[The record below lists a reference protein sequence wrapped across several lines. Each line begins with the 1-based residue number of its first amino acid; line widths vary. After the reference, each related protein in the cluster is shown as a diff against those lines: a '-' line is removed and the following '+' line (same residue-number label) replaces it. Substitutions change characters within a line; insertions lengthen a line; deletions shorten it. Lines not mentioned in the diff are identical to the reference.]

1 MKKIFIF
8 LLICLGI
15 VAGVLYFAVNPDAIS
30 NLAYSISNVFETP
43 YDEYNEEFKINEIKI
58 SENSYYYNKLT
69 EQQKNIYTAIANGV
83 KSLTN
88 DVKLKKYEYIDSE
101 TTMKDVEVALHKFLL
116 DHPEVY
122 YMDDKYTVSTKT
134 GITGTGVI
142 VGLTYQFGSIEEL
155 NNSIARLNSK
165 FDEIL
170 NEATIEKGKD
180 FENEQKIHDVLSK
193 KVTYYEYEDLSKIPS
208 KYHTIE
214 GTLTENLAVCDGL
227 AKTFQIL
234 LDKVGIKSI
243 IVSGSLNGTSHA
255 WNMVQ
260 LEDGWYHTDIT
271 SDNSIKTEKKVVFHS
286 YFNINTE
293 TIKKTHVISE
303 EDIIPESTSTKYNFY
318 EYTGKNIVSGDN
330 FANKLKEIISKNS
343 DENLVEYKVNGFD
356 NVPEKTID
364 VLRKN
369 KFTDYLETKSTKFIY
384 YNVLDT
390 YIVLKK

>member
-69 EQQKNIYTAIANGV
+69 EQQKSIYTAIANGV

-193 KVTYYEYEDLSKIPS
+193 KVMYYEYEDLSKIPS

>member
-15 VAGVLYFAVNPDAIS
+15 VAGVLYFTVNPDAIS

-155 NNSIARLNSK
+155 NNSVARLNSK

-243 IVSGSLNGTSHA
+243 IVSGSLNVTSHA

-303 EDIIPESTSTKYNFY
+303 EDIIPEAISTKYNFY
-318 EYTGKNIVSGDN
+318 EYTGKNIVNGDN

-343 DENLVEYKVNGFD
+343 DEKLVEYKVNGFD
-356 NVPEKTID
+356 NVPEKTIE

>member
-15 VAGVLYFAVNPDAIS
+15 VAGVLYFTVNPDAIS

-303 EDIIPESTSTKYNFY
+303 EDIIPESKSTKYNYY

>member
-15 VAGVLYFAVNPDAIS
+15 VAGVLYFTVNPDAIS

-155 NNSIARLNSK
+155 NNSVARLNSK

>member
-15 VAGVLYFAVNPDAIS
+15 VAGVLYFTVNPDAIS

-58 SENSYYYNKLT
+58 SENSYYYYKLT

-155 NNSIARLNSK
+155 NNSVARLNSK

-243 IVSGSLNGTSHA
+243 IVSGSLNVTSHA

-303 EDIIPESTSTKYNFY
+303 EDIIPEAISTKYNFY
-318 EYTGKNIVSGDN
+318 EYTGKNIVNGDN

-343 DENLVEYKVNGFD
+343 DEKLVEYKVNGFD
-356 NVPEKTID
+356 NVPEKTIE

>member
-1 MKKIFIF
+1 
-8 LLICLGI
+8 
-15 VAGVLYFAVNPDAIS
+15 
-30 NLAYSISNVFETP
+30 
-43 YDEYNEEFKINEIKI
+43 
-58 SENSYYYNKLT
+58 
-69 EQQKNIYTAIANGV
+69 
-83 KSLTN
+83 
-88 DVKLKKYEYIDSE
+88 
-101 TTMKDVEVALHKFLL
+101 MKDVEVALHKFLL

-155 NNSIARLNSK
+155 NNSVARLNSK

-303 EDIIPESTSTKYNFY
+303 EDIIPEAISTKYNFY
-318 EYTGKNIVSGDN
+318 EYTGKNIVNGDN

-343 DENLVEYKVNGFD
+343 DEKLVEYKVNGFD
-356 NVPEKTID
+356 NVPEKTIE

>member
-15 VAGVLYFAVNPDAIS
+15 VAGVLYFTVNPDAIS

-343 DENLVEYKVNGFD
+343 DENLLEYKVNGFD

>member
-15 VAGVLYFAVNPDAIS
+15 VAGVLYFTVNPDAIS

-43 YDEYNEEFKINEIKI
+43 YDEYNEEFRINEIKI

>member
-88 DVKLKKYEYIDSE
+88 DVKLKKYEYIDSK

>member
-15 VAGVLYFAVNPDAIS
+15 VAGVLYFTVNPDAIS

-155 NNSIARLNSK
+155 NNSVARLNSK

-303 EDIIPESTSTKYNFY
+303 EDIIPEAISTKYNFY
-318 EYTGKNIVSGDN
+318 EYTGKNIVNGDN

-343 DENLVEYKVNGFD
+343 DEKLVEYKVNGFD
-356 NVPEKTID
+356 NVPEKTIE

>member
-15 VAGVLYFAVNPDAIS
+15 VAGVLYFTVNPDAIS

-43 YDEYNEEFKINEIKI
+43 YDEYNEEFRINEIKI

-303 EDIIPESTSTKYNFY
+303 ENIIPESTSTKYNFY

>member
-15 VAGVLYFAVNPDAIS
+15 VAGVLYFTVNPDAIS

-43 YDEYNEEFKINEIKI
+43 YDEYNEEFRINEIKI

-83 KSLTN
+83 KSLIN

-318 EYTGKNIVSGDN
+318 EYTGKNIVNGDN

>member
-15 VAGVLYFAVNPDAIS
+15 VAGVLYFTVNPDAIS

-43 YDEYNEEFKINEIKI
+43 YDEYNEGFKINEIKI

>member
-15 VAGVLYFAVNPDAIS
+15 VAGVLYFTVNPDAIS

-170 NEATIEKGKD
+170 NEATIEKGKYC
-180 FENEQKIHDVLSK
+180 ENEQKIHDVLSK

-303 EDIIPESTSTKYNFY
+303 EDIIPESKSTKYNFY

>member
-15 VAGVLYFAVNPDAIS
+15 VAGVLYFTVNPDAIS

-155 NNSIARLNSK
+155 NNSVARLNSK

-318 EYTGKNIVSGDN
+318 EYTGKNIVNGDN

-343 DENLVEYKVNGFD
+343 DEKLVEYKVNGFD
-356 NVPEKTID
+356 NVPEKTIE

>member
-15 VAGVLYFAVNPDAIS
+15 VAGVFYFTVNPDAIS

-255 WNMVQ
+255 WNMIQ

>member
-15 VAGVLYFAVNPDAIS
+15 VAGVLYFTVNPDAIS

>member
-1 MKKIFIF
+1 MKKLFIF

-15 VAGVLYFAVNPDAIS
+15 VAGVLYFTVNPDAIS

-155 NNSIARLNSK
+155 NNSVARLNSK

-303 EDIIPESTSTKYNFY
+303 EDIIPEAISTKYNFY
-318 EYTGKNIVSGDN
+318 EYTGKNIVNGDN

-343 DENLVEYKVNGFD
+343 DEKLVEYKVNGFD
-356 NVPEKTID
+356 NVPEKTIE

>member
-15 VAGVLYFAVNPDAIS
+15 VAGVLYFTVNPDAIS

-155 NNSIARLNSK
+155 NNSVARLNSK

-193 KVTYYEYEDLSKIPS
+193 KVT
-208 KYHTIE
+208 
-214 GTLTENLAVCDGL
+214 
-227 AKTFQIL
+227 
-234 LDKVGIKSI
+234 
-243 IVSGSLNGTSHA
+243 
-255 WNMVQ
+255 
-260 LEDGWYHTDIT
+260 
-271 SDNSIKTEKKVVFHS
+271 
-286 YFNINTE
+286 
-293 TIKKTHVISE
+293 
-303 EDIIPESTSTKYNFY
+303 
-318 EYTGKNIVSGDN
+318 
-330 FANKLKEIISKNS
+330 
-343 DENLVEYKVNGFD
+343 
-356 NVPEKTID
+356 
-364 VLRKN
+364 
-369 KFTDYLETKSTKFIY
+369 
-384 YNVLDT
+384 
-390 YIVLKK
+390 

>member
-15 VAGVLYFAVNPDAIS
+15 VAGVLYFTVNPDAIS

-303 EDIIPESTSTKYNFY
+303 EDIIPESKSTKYNFY

>member
-15 VAGVLYFAVNPDAIS
+15 VAGVLYFTVNPDAIS

-43 YDEYNEEFKINEIKI
+43 YDEYNEEFRINEIKI

-170 NEATIEKGKD
+170 NEAIIEKGKD

>member
-58 SENSYYYNKLT
+58 SENSYYYNKIT